1 MTENLSKK
9 LEADASNIE
18 KNLPNTPIST
28 AYMCGI
34 DYFRNNVWHKI
45 EEEPEPGR
53 EVILRTSKGTKVHP
67 NTTKSLM
74 AWSYFVRIT
83 RAESWAYSEDFI
95 PETAKQ

>member
-1 MTENLSKK
+1 MTENLSRK
-9 LEADASNIE
+9 LEADAFNIE

-34 DYFRNNVWHKI
+34 DFFRNNVWHKA

-53 EVILRTSKGTKVHP
+53 EIVLRTSKGMKVHP

-74 AWSYFVRIT
+74 AWSYFVHIT
-83 RAESWAYSEDFI
+83 RAESWAYGEDLL
-95 PETAKQ
+95 PDTKE